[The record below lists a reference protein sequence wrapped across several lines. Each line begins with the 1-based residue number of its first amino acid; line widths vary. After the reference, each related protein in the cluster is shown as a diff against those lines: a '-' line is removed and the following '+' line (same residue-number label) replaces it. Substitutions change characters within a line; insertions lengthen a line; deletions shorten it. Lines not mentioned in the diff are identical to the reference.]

1 MTRPFT
7 TLVELIH
14 QHRYQAYLILL
25 THDIAILE
33 QKKTTLGGA
42 EGLSLC
48 WAFHI
53 LSNHT
58 L

>member
-14 QHRYQAYLILL
+14 QHQAYVILL